1 METGTGRPGLGASVR
16 RACLGLIIAP
26 ALALV
31 LAPGAAMAQGYGVF
45 APADLAGALDD
56 GGGDAG
62 ALRDFY
68 AARGF
73 RPLWIANGMVSP
85 AADELLD
92 LIHTARLDG
101 VKPRKAREG
110 DLRKAL
116 DRAQDG
122 DPQDLLRAEIAA
134 SRALGAY
141 VRLMRQAPRAQMLYA
156 DAAAQP
162 AVPDLRTVL
171 GMAARAPS
179 IEAFVHGMGWMHP
192 YYAPLRAGLAQA
204 DEGTAQVL
212 RTNLERLR
220 ALPGPEQK
228 RYVLVDAAGARLW
241 MMEGGQPT
249 GTMKVVVG
257 KPDMPTPMMAGMLR
271 TAMLNPYWNIPPD
284 LVRMRIAPNVLD
296 KGLGYLRAKGYEVLS
311 DWSDAAA
318 PADPALVDWQAVASG
333 AQDVRVRQKPGG
345 DNFMGRVKFQFPN
358 DQGIYLHDTPEKGLM
373 REDER
378 QRSSGCVRLED
389 APRLGRWLLG
399 RPLPRAG
406 KAPEQRID
414 LPRPV
419 PVYITYLTA
428 VPQSDGTVA
437 FQSDPYNR
445 DGLGG
450 GGGSRLATAR

>member
-1 METGTGRPGLGASVR
+1 MMARRMERGFGASMR
-16 RACLGLIIAP
+16 RACLGMMLAP
-26 ALALV
+26 VLALAL
-31 LAPGAAMAQGYGVF
+31 
-45 APADLAGALDD
+45 APAAVANAQAFVSPAELADALDD
-56 GGGDAG
+56 GGGDLAQ
-62 ALRDFY
+62 ARDFY

-73 RPLWIANGMVSP
+73 RPLWIANGAVSP
-85 AADELLD
+85 AAGELLA
-92 LIHTARLDG
+92 LIQSAKLDG
-101 VKPRKAREG
+101 IKPKKAREG

-122 DPQDLLRAEIAA
+122 GDPQDLLRVEVAA
-134 SRALGAY
+134 SRALVAY
-141 VRLMRQAPRAQMLYA
+141 VRLMRQAPHAGMLYA

-162 AVPDLRTVL
+162 QVPDVGTVL
-171 GMAARAPS
+171 ELAAGAPS
-179 IEAFVHGMGWMHP
+179 IDAFVRQMRWMHP
-192 YYAPLRAGLAQA
+192 FYAPVRRALANVQDDATA
-204 DEGTAQVL
+204 DVL

-241 MMEGGQPT
+241 MMEGGQSA

-284 LVRMRIAPNVLD
+284 LVRMRIAPNVID

-318 PADPALVDWQAVASG
+318 PADPALVDWQAVAAG
-333 AQDVRVRQKPGG
+333 LRDVRVRQRPGG

-373 REDER
+373 KEDER

-406 KAPEQRID
+406 KAPEQRIE

-428 VPQSDGTVA
+428 VPQGDGTVA
-437 FQSDPYNR
+437 FRSDPYNR
-445 DGLGG
+445 DGLGS
-450 GGGSRLATAR
+450 GSVLAQAR